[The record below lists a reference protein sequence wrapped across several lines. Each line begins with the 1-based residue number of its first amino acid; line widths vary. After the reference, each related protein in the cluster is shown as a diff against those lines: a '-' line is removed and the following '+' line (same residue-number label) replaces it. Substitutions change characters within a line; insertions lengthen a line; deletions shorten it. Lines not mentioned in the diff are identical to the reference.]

1 MTSKLGGLK
10 LFAEKRPDFK
20 QTPMKG
26 TRQSM
31 DVYGGPAV
39 LKLIDADWLSA
50 LNHDGF
56 MFLEGLGAALLLPGV
71 SPVAH
76 GHDANF
82 TCRGVET

>member
-39 LKLIDADWLSA
+39 LKLIDAD
-50 LNHDGF
+50 
-56 MFLEGLGAALLLPGV
+56 
-71 SPVAH
+71 
-76 GHDANF
+76 
-82 TCRGVET
+82 